1 VQTMHRSKQVKQ
13 WMRLVAAKIWQQTRP
28 LMTKV
33 ASLLKETKPQHVHDL
48 IPPLSILMGAAA
60 FGWWWQSFAAA
71 LFAGIP
77 LFFLA
82 GIYKT
87 TERTLAAVQRS
98 EGEERCG
105 NRDAGTLA
113 EPTPENSDAL
123 NEAISCLKPWLA
135 NEVSLTEENAKEC
148 CAVLLAS
155 VAGGKLNTNSDLIES
170 DYTISRPP
178 EAFSR
183 SPVMRMLST
192 RDLHEQ

>member
-1 VQTMHRSKQVKQ
+1 VQTMDRAKQVKE
-13 WMRLVAAKIWQQTRP
+13 WMRLVAVKIWQQTRP

-48 IPPLSILMGAAA
+48 IPPLSILMGAVA
-60 FGWWWQSFAAA
+60 FGLWWQSLAAA
-71 LFAGIP
+71 LFAAIP

-98 EGEERCG
+98 EELFG
-105 NRDAGTLA
+105 NVDGRTRA
-113 EPTPENSDAL
+113 EPTSENSDAL
-123 NEAISCLKPWLA
+123 KEAIRCLKPWLA

-155 VAGGKLNTNSDLIES
+155 VAGGKLNTNSDLMEP
-170 DYTISRPP
+170 DYTIARPP

-183 SPVMRMLST
+183 
-192 RDLHEQ
+192 

>member
-1 VQTMHRSKQVKQ
+1 VQTMDRAKQVKE
-13 WMRLVAAKIWQQTRP
+13 WMRLVAVKIWQQTRP

-48 IPPLSILMGAAA
+48 IPPLSILMGAVA
-60 FGWWWQSFAAA
+60 FGLWWQSLAAA
-71 LFAGIP
+71 LFAAIP

-98 EGEERCG
+98 AGEELFG
-105 NRDAGTLA
+105 NVDSRTRV
-113 EPTPENSDAL
+113 EPTSENSDAL
-123 NEAISCLKPWLA
+123 KEAIRCLQPWLA

-155 VAGGKLNTNSDLIES
+155 VAGGKLNTNSDLMEP
-170 DYTISRPP
+170 DYTIARPP

-183 SPVMRMLST
+183 
-192 RDLHEQ
+192 